1 MIKEEIKSKQID
13 LLVEE
18 FWRLGYL
25 TISRKLGTYLS
36 EPQKVGKYSV
46 DVIARYNKNPAIGL
60 TLDDEDVNRTDLMEM
75 INFLATRKTRY
86 TNKRVMLF
94 LGVVPD
100 HYQKIKILLSSLEDN
115 VRKNIKLFNLNER
128 QVSHRHLSKMQ
139 TRLFVS

>member
-25 TISRKLGTYLS
+25 TISRKLGTYLP

-100 HYQKIKILLSSLEDN
+100 HYQKIRILLSSLEDD